1 MTIDEKLLEKAFNT
15 STELK
20 ISGDRKVCDGIYIE
34 DIAVIKYSDAKQIIH
49 EALKKQREILIE
61 DKSFELAQDNYVE
74 DGVDYREDMLMID
87 LAHDS
92 FAHGYFYAMKRLKDS
107 PEPEI

>member
-1 MTIDEKLLEKAFNT
+1 MTIDKKLDDNSFRNFSEEPSL
-15 STELK
+15 
-20 ISGDRKVCDGIYIE
+20 RVIY
-34 DIAVIKYSDAKQIIH
+34 VSDAKQIIH

-74 DGVDYREDMLMID
+74 DGVDYREDMSMID

-92 FAHGYFYAMKRLKDS
+92 FAHGYFYAIKRLLNA
-107 PEPEI
+107 PEPEL